1 MSDPVGSVEDM
12 KIDCDTCTV
21 RGEACA
27 DCVVSFLTIP
37 VRDGLRVVG
46 EESRPVEIDSAQE
59 EAIRALSD
67 AGLVAP
73 LRHLA

>member
-1 MSDPVGSVEDM
+1 M
-12 KIDCDTCTV
+12 KIDCDTCV
-21 RGEACA
+21 ARGDACS

-37 VRDGLRVVG
+37 VRGGLR
-46 EESRPVEIDSAQE
+46 SASARPVDATTTRVEVDAAQVR
-59 EAIRALSD
+59 AIRTLAH

>member
-1 MSDPVGSVEDM
+1 M
-12 KIDCDTCTV
+12 KIDCDTCIV
-21 RGEACA
+21 RGDACS

-37 VRDGLRVVG
+37 VRDGLRL
-46 EESRPVEIDSAQE
+46 SHAAATHVEVDEAQV
-59 EAIRALSD
+59 RAMRTFAD

>member
-1 MSDPVGSVEDM
+1 M
-12 KIDCDTCTV
+12 KIDCDTCV
-21 RGEACA
+21 MRGGACS

-37 VRDGLRVVG
+37 VRAGLRPVA
-46 EESRPVEIDSAQE
+46 ERPEPVEIDAAQLR
-59 EAIRALSD
+59 AIDALAA

>member
-1 MSDPVGSVEDM
+1 M
-12 KIDCDTCTV
+12 KIDCDTCVV
-21 RGEACA
+21 RGDACS

-37 VRDGLRVVG
+37 MRGGLRPVA
-46 EESRPVEIDSAQE
+46 ERPEPVEFDAAQ
-59 EAIRALSD
+59 IRAIDHLAA

>member
-1 MSDPVGSVEDM
+1 M

-21 RGEACA
+21 RGDACA

-37 VRDGLRVVG
+37 VRGTLRSVDA
-46 EESRPVEIDSAQE
+46 EPRPLQIDAAQE
-59 EAIRALSD
+59 RAIHALSE

>member
-1 MSDPVGSVEDM
+1 M

-37 VRDGLRVVG
+37 VRDGLRAVDA
-46 EESRPVEIDSAQE
+46 EARPVEIDRAQE
-59 EAIRALSD
+59 RAIRALSD